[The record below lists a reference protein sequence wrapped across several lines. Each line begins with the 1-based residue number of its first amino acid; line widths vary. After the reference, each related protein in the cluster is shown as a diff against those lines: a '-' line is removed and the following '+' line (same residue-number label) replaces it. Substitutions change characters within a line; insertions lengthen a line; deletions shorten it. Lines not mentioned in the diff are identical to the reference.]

1 MLAMKYTPNI
11 FLISLY
17 DLGQQYGIYL
27 FLFVTYIFTRDLR
40 NIRKGIFWT
49 HEISTRKNLDPQN
62 TPEKKFWTNKTL
74 TRKTFGPTKYPRKK
88 ILNPQRYS
96 GTMTR
101 YPQDPQ

>member
-17 DLGQQYGIYL
+17 DLGQEYGIYL

-49 HEISTRKNLDPQN
+49 HEISTRKRLDPQN
-62 TPEKKFWTNKTL
+62 TPEKKFWTHKTP
-74 TRKTFGPTKYPRKK
+74 TRKTFRPTKYPREKN
-88 ILNPQRYS
+88 LDPQRHS
-96 GTMTR
+96 GTMTQ
-101 YPQDPQ
+101 YPQDPR